1 MSLYTILA
9 MGIRFLEAGCDEHE
23 VAMATKNQLDLLLK
37 EKSKEVMDG
46 EITFLSKRTTEELEG
61 YEMR

>member
-1 MSLYTILA
+1 